1 MTPGARTPLL
11 VGVGA
16 TSFPAEPVQ
25 LMIDALRAAADD
37 AGAPSLLAAVERIA
51 VPQGTWRYPDPARLV
66 AEAVGAGSARTH
78 LAEIGVS
85 QQALVNHALTA
96 IAQGR
101 CEVAA
106 VVGAD
111 ARAWAR
117 SPGAAER
124 PHQGTP
130 DEVHRRE
137 PDFMAPAEPAV
148 GAGQPVV
155 QYALID
161 NALRHAEGLDLVAQ
175 RQQIDRLW
183 SAFSATAS
191 TNPAAAFPT
200 ARSPAW
206 LGTPGPENRPLAFPY
221 LKWHASQWTVDQGA
235 ALLFCSAE
243 AARRHRVPPDRPV
256 TPLVALEADHAVS
269 LSRRRLLHRWP
280 AMAVL
285 GQAAERRL
293 GRPLADVELA
303 EVYSCF
309 PSAVRVQQ
317 RELGL
322 DPGRAPTITGG
333 MTFAGGPFNNFTYQ
347 ATAALVPRLRA
358 QPGALGLVTTV
369 CGLLTKPGLAVWA
382 SVPDGEPPLV
392 ADLAAEARAATER
405 CEVLDGHHGRAT
417 VATYTVTYDGP
428 DPARTVVVA
437 ALADGRRCLAASDDR
452 SLAGHA
458 IGHELV
464 GAPVEVDGQRFS
476 LA

>member
-1 MTPGARTPLL
+1 MSLPPATPLL
-11 VGVGA
+11 VGVGTA
-16 TSFPAEPVQ
+16 SADAEPVA
-25 LMIDALRAAADD
+25 LMTEALVAAAED
-37 AGAPSLLAAVERIA
+37 AGAGSLLAAIGRLA

-66 AEAVGAGSARTH
+66 AEAVGARHAVTVLGE
-78 LAEIGVS
+78 LGVS
-85 QQALVNHALTA
+85 QQTLVGGALSAVAD
-96 IAQGR
+96 GR

-117 SPGAAER
+117 RPGAAER
-124 PHQGTP
+124 RQDAVP

-137 PDFMAPAEPAV
+137 PDFMAAAELSV

-155 QYALID
+155 QYAMID
-161 NALRHAEGLDLVAQ
+161 NALRHVDGLDPDAQ
-175 RQQIDRLW
+175 RRQIDRLW
-183 SAFSATAS
+183 GAFNAVAAD
-191 TNPAAAFPT
+191 NPAAAFPT
-200 ARSPAW
+200 PRPASW
-206 LGTPGPENRPLAFPY
+206 LGTPGPDNRPLAFPY

-243 AARRHRVPPDRPV
+243 AARRHGVPLDRAV
-256 TPLVALEADHAVS
+256 VPLVAVEADHAVS

-293 GRPLADVELA
+293 GRPLAEIELV

-322 DPGRAPTITGG
+322 DPALVPTLTGG

-347 ATAALVPRLRA
+347 ATAAMVGRLRE

-369 CGLLTKPGLAVWA
+369 CGLLTKPGLAVW
-382 SVPDGEPPLV
+382 STLPDGAPPLV
-392 ADLAAEARAATER
+392 ADLAEAARAATPQ
-405 CEVLDGHHGRAT
+405 CEVLDDHHGPAT
-417 VATYTVTYDGP
+417 VATYTVTYDGLA
-428 DPARTVVVA
+428 PARTVVI
-437 ALADGRRCLAASDDR
+437 ADVDGGRRCLAASDDR
-452 SLAGHA
+452 ALAEEA
-458 IGHELV
+458 TRRELIGTTV
-464 GAPVEVDGQRFS
+464 VVDGRTFTV
-476 LA
+476 

>member
-1 MTPGARTPLL
+1 MNPAARTPLL

-16 TSFPAEPVQ
+16 VSFPAEPVQ
-25 LMIDALRAAADD
+25 LMIDALRTAAED
-37 AGAPSLLAAVERIA
+37 AGAPSLLGALERIA

-66 AEAVGAGSARTH
+66 AEAVGARGARTH
-78 LAEIGVS
+78 LGEIGVS
-85 QQALVNHALTA
+85 QQALVSHALTA
-96 IAQGR
+96 VAQGR

-117 SPGAAER
+117 RPGAVEQ
-124 PHQGTP
+124 PQQGEP

-155 QYALID
+155 QYAMIE
-161 NALRHAEGLDLVAQ
+161 NALRYAEGLGPVDQ
-175 RQQIDRLW
+175 RCQIDRLW
-183 SAFSATAS
+183 GAFNAVAAT
-191 TNPAAAFPT
+191 NQAAAFP
-200 ARSPAW
+200 AVRDAAW
-206 LGTPGPENRPLAFPY
+206 LGTPGPDNRPLAFPY

-243 AARRHRVPPDRPV
+243 AARRHGVPPDRPV
-256 TPLVALEADHAVS
+256 APLVALEADHAVS
-269 LSRRRLLHRWP
+269 LSRRRMLHRWP

-285 GQAAERRL
+285 GRAAERRL
-293 GRPLADVELA
+293 GRPLAEIELA

-322 DPGRAPTITGG
+322 DLERAPTLTGG

-369 CGLLTKPGLAVWA
+369 CGLLTKPGLAVWT

-392 ADLAAEARAATER
+392 ADLAAEARAATPR
-405 CEVLDGHHGRAT
+405 CEVLEAHRGPAT
-417 VATYTVTYDGP
+417 VATYTVTYDGLH
-428 DPARTVVVA
+428 PARTVVVA
-437 ALADGRRCLAASDDR
+437 DLPDGRRCLASSDDR
-452 SLAGHA
+452 SLAEDA
-458 IGHELV
+458 TRHELI
-464 GAPVEVDGQRFS
+464 GTPIEVDGQLF
-476 LA
+476 APA